1 MVYTA
6 RLVGLHGHGICNSR
20 NFTMVY
26 TKGQQTHEPRR
37 ICNSRNFTMVY
48 TMDEKTYAREA
59 SAIAE
64 ILLWFTPEWRLD
76 AR

>member
-1 MVYTA
+1 MV
-6 RLVGLHGHGICNSR
+6 LVAGVICNSR

-26 TKGQQTHEPRR
+26 TINVGIDGVPD

-48 TMDEKTYAREA
+48 TSRTCSSKRLR

-64 ILLWFTPEWRLD
+64 ILLWFTPRHLTANE
-76 AR
+76 AY